1 MTDKPTRDDLF
12 GPGILDDLLSF
23 DTDGIDD
30 TTGTDDLT
38 LHDDPAPWWFADL
51 TRAAGEITGERTI
64 EMDVARGSV
73 LGFTEDLAAVVRDEP
88 ALLSQ
93 LERHWADNGVT
104 AIVHDLALQPTPRGR
119 LHAQLLQAAS
129 STTDATVTR
138 LRPHTD
144 RPEDST
150 AAVETNVGGAVIDL
164 WTLSPHVQ
172 SRHAAASDTEFSPDS
187 FTQDRPEWG
196 MSYTQTPNE
205 DGSVK
210 LEVEFDIPRS
220 SSTEII
226 LVQIGDERRF
236 LTLRPRGGSLTAG
249 TTVRNE
255 HAWGQNSVAISRP
268 LSADNVPEQDR
279 PLVTESVR
287 RASIP
292 EQNRWRKIQST
303 LEDSHPVAAA
313 IADGL
318 R

>member
-1 MTDKPTRDDLF
+1 MTDKSIRDELF
-12 GPGILDDLLSF
+12 GPGILDELLSF
-23 DTDGIDD
+23 DTDTD
-30 TTGTDDLT
+30 TDDPT
-38 LHDDPAPWWFADL
+38 LNDDPAPWWFADL

-88 ALLSQ
+88 TLLSQ

-104 AIVHDLALQPTPRGR
+104 AIVHDLALQATPRGR
-119 LHAQLLQAAS
+119 LHAQLLEVAGP
-129 STTDATVTR
+129 TTSDATVTR
-138 LRPHTD
+138 LRPHAGSPD
-144 RPEDST
+144 NST
-150 AAVETNVGGAVIDL
+150 AAADPHDGGGTFIDL
-164 WTLSPHVQ
+164 WTLSPHVH
-172 SRHAAASDTEFSPDS
+172 SRHAAASDPASSADS
-187 FTQDRPEWG
+187 FTQERPEWG

-226 LVQIGDERRF
+226 VVQVGDERRF
-236 LTLRPRGGSLTAG
+236 LTLRPRGGSLIAG

-268 LSADNVPEQDR
+268 LSADNVPAQDR

-287 RASIP
+287 RAPIP
-292 EQNRWRKIQST
+292 EQNRWRKIART
-303 LEDSHPVAAA
+303 LNDSHPVAAA